1 LLIEEHRDERTDSPG
16 HGREHLRTK
25 YARNP
30 AVLRF
35 SLYRRCFLIQ
45 ALSSAA
51 RSNNFRVSISRQ
63 DFCDRLINLQTA
75 KIAGAIVPI
84 SQALQIVLAQP
95 TKGKAL
101 MYQSMG
107 SATE

>member
-1 LLIEEHRDERTDSPG
+1 M
-16 HGREHLRTK
+16 
-25 YARNP
+25 
-30 AVLRF
+30 
-35 SLYRRCFLIQ
+35 
-45 ALSSAA
+45 
-51 RSNNFRVSISRQ
+51 SISRQ